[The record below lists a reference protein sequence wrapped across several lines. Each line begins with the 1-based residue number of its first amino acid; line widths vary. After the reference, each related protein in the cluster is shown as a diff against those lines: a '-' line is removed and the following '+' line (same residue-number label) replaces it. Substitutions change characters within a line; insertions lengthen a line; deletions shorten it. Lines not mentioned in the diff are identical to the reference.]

1 VAINLST
8 YRDELEEMTAEVLE
22 EEYLH
27 ASGRKATMELARVY
41 ERHSDLTTLTTA
53 VELAGMGAPTE
64 LQRFAAE
71 AYIGDGLK
79 DLTDRKANLEAS
91 AVVQFDGEAVP
102 YRGVRPRLM
111 NEPDHARRHELH
123 RLRCEVTEREI
134 NPVLGERMER
144 QRELVADLGAPS
156 LRALYEQFGYNPAGL
171 AVKTER
177 FLSATES
184 THRRELDRALR
195 ERVGIDPAEATAAD
209 IARLMRAP
217 EFDAGFPPDR
227 ALPALRATL
236 EGLGIAIDEQRNV
249 ELDVKPRPG
258 KVPRA
263 FCAPI
268 RVPDRVVLVTLPQG
282 GQEDYLALFHEAGH
296 TEHFAHASR
305 SLPAEDR
312 LLGDNAVTEGFAFL
326 LEHLV
331 TDPRWLSTRLDMPG
345 ADEYVRFAAFSKLL
359 LIRRYSAKLA
369 YELELHGAAPLEGL
383 PSRYAELLGH
393 AVGVPYP
400 TSDYLDDVD
409 PGFYCTCYLRA
420 WAFEA
425 QLGDWLREQFGAD
438 WFRNRRAGSLLRE
451 VWELGQS
458 LNAEQ
463 LLREVTG
470 QELDFDVLAEQARR
484 DLG

>member
-1 VAINLST
+1 
-8 YRDELEEMTAEVLE
+8 MQ
-22 EEYLH
+22 
-27 ASGRKATMELARVY
+27 ASGRKATMELARVF
-41 ERHSDLTTLTTA
+41 ERHSDMTTLDA
-53 VELAGMGAPTE
+53 ALELAEMGAPVE

-71 AYIGDGLK
+71 AFIGDGLK
-79 DLTDRKANLEAS
+79 ELLDRKANLETS
-91 AVVQFDGEAVP
+91 LVVEMDGEQIP
-102 YRGVRPRLM
+102 YREVRPRLM

-123 RLRCEVTEREI
+123 RRRCEVTDREI
-134 NPVLGERMER
+134 NPVHAERVER
-144 QRELVADLGAPS
+144 ERELAAELGAPTV
-156 LRALYEQFGYNPAGL
+156 RALYERFGYDPAGL
-171 AVKTER
+171 AVKTEG
-177 FLSATES
+177 FLAATES
-184 THRRELDRALR
+184 LYRAELDRALR

-209 IARLMRAP
+209 VARLMRAP
-217 EFDAGFPPDR
+217 EFDTGFPPER
-227 ALPALRATL
+227 AVPALRATL
-236 EGLGIAIDEQRNV
+236 EGLGILIDRQPNV
-249 ELDVKPRPG
+249 ELDVEPRPG

-282 GQEDYLALFHEAGH
+282 GQEDYRALFHEAGH

-305 SLPAEDR
+305 SLPAEAR
-312 LLGDNAVTEGFAFL
+312 VLGDNGVTEGFAFL

-331 TDPRWLSTRLDMPG
+331 TDPRWLSARLDMPG
-345 ADEYVRFAAFSKLL
+345 ADDYIRFSAFTKLL
-359 LIRRYSAKLA
+359 FMRRYSAKLS
-369 YELELHGAAPLEGL
+369 YELELNGGAPIDRL
-383 PSRYAELLGH
+383 PALYTQRLADG
-393 AVGVPYP
+393 VGVPYP
-400 TSDYLDDVD
+400 AADYLDDVD

-470 QELDFDVLAEQARR
+470 QELDFDVLAEQVRR